1 MDHQQRDWVVYV
13 GTFTRAEGG
22 GHRQD
27 GIYIYRMSPATG
39 RLTHVDTVMNTF
51 DPAFLALDPSR
62 RFLYAVNEVREFEGQ
77 PGGAV
82 STFAAEPETG
92 RLTWLNLQ
100 PTHSAGPCYVS
111 VDPTGRWVLAANY
124 HGGAVNVYP
133 VQPDGRLGAATE
145 FIQQRGSSVVPD
157 RQAEA
162 HAHSIILDPTHRY
175 ALVADLGMD
184 KIVVYRFDDA
194 RGRLVPHDPPWVASQ
209 PGAGPRHM
217 AFHPNGQRLY
227 VSNEL
232 DSTVTVLAFDAT
244 RGSFEPLQTLSSL
257 PPDWAGENSGA
268 DIHIAPSGDFLYA
281 SNRGHDSLALFAVR
295 ADGTLTAAG
304 HVSTQGHTPRNFG
317 LSPDGNWL
325 LAANQ
330 DSHTVVVFRVDHA
343 TGQLTPTGQVL
354 DVPLPVCVIITP
366 L

>member
-1 MDHQQRDWVVYV
+1 MKNQQPDWAVYV
-13 GTFTRAEGG
+13 GTFTRAVGG
-22 GHRQD
+22 RHRPD
-27 GIYIYRMSPATG
+27 GIYIYRMSPDTG
-39 RLTHVDTVMNTF
+39 RLTHVDTVMNTL
-51 DPAFLALDPSR
+51 DPAFLALAPSR

-77 PGGAV
+77 ASGMVSAFAV
-82 STFAAEPETG
+82 EPEAG

-100 PTHSAGPCYVS
+100 PTRSSGPCYVS

-124 HGGAVNVYP
+124 HGGAVNVFP

-145 FIQQRGSSVVPD
+145 FIQQRGSSVVTD
-157 RQAEA
+157 RQEAA
-162 HAHSIILDPTHRY
+162 HAHSIILDPTQRF
-175 ALVADLGMD
+175 AFVADLGMD
-184 KIVVYRFDDA
+184 KIVVYRFDA
-194 RGRLVPHDPPWVASQ
+194 ERGQLVPHDPPWVGSK

-217 AFHPNGQRLY
+217 AFHPNGKYMY

-232 DSTVTVLAFDAT
+232 DSTVTVLAYDAA
-244 RGSFEPLQTLSSL
+244 RGVFEPLQTLSSL
-257 PPDWAGENSGA
+257 PPEWEGENSGA

-281 SNRGHDSLALFAVR
+281 SNRGHDSLAIFAVGE
-295 ADGTLTAAG
+295 DGTLTAAG

-330 DSHTVVVFRVDHA
+330 DSHTVVVFRVDQA
-343 TGQLTPTGQVL
+343 TGQLAPTGRVL
-354 DVPLPVCVIITP
+354 AVPLPVCVLITP